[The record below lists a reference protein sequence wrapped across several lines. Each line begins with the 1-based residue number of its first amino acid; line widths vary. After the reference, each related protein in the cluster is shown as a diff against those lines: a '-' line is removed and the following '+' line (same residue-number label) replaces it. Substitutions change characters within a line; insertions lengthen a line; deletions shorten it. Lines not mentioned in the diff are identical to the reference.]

1 MVDDHDIPSDQIPEA
16 DLLEQRTPLD
26 PPALADPEDTLAD
39 PTTATATATAAA
51 NVDEADRLEQQTP
64 VRDEGEDDYPHDA
77 SGARS

>member
-26 PPALADPEDTLAD
+26 PPAVADPEDTLAD
-39 PTTATATATAAA
+39 PDTAAAA

-64 VRDEGEDDYPHDA
+64 VLDEAEDDYPHDT
-77 SGARS
+77 SGAWS